1 LRYEI
6 DNIDTSVATR
16 DGVAKLELIF
26 DTAKEKI
33 VAPDYLDVAESIK
46 SKMKRSI
53 LAQDLCQQFIDYP
66 LRPDPYPQP
75 LVIDFKTKKPIDP

>member
-1 LRYEI
+1 MAR
-6 DNIDTSVATR
+6 
-16 DGVAKLELIF
+16 LEQIF
-26 DTAKEKI
+26 DTAKDKG
-33 VAPDYLDVAESIK
+33 VAAEYLDVADEIK

-66 LRPDPYPQP
+66 LRPDPYPDP

>member
-1 LRYEI
+1 M
-6 DNIDTSVATR
+6 
-16 DGVAKLELIF
+16 AKLELIF
-26 DTAKEKI
+26 DTAKDKL
-33 VAPDYLDVAESIK
+33 VAAEYLDVAESIK